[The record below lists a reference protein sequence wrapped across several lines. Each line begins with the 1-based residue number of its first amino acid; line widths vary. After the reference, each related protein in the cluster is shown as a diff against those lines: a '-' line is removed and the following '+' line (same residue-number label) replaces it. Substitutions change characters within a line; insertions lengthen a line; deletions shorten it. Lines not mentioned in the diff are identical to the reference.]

1 MAGDTVTVVQ
11 KCGVCQT
18 EIATF
23 SVKKENLLLSAR
35 AEVWCPKC
43 DVSRPEIRD
52 VFGRLGSIQ
61 QEVDSL
67 PDSSSPI
74 IQS

>member
-18 EIATF
+18 EVGTF
-23 SVKKENLLLSAR
+23 SVKKENLLLSAKD
-35 AEVWCPKC
+35 EVWCPQC
-43 DVSRPEIRD
+43 GVSRPEVRD
-52 VFGRLGSIQ
+52 ISGRLGSIQ

-67 PDSSSPI
+67 PDSASPI
-74 IQS
+74 V

>member
-18 EIATF
+18 EVGTF
-23 SVKKENLLLSAR
+23 SVKKENLLLSVKD
-35 AEVWCPKC
+35 EVWCPQC
-43 DVSRPEIRD
+43 SVSRPEIRD
-52 VFGRLGSIQ
+52 ISGRLGSIQ

-67 PDSSSPI
+67 PNSASPI
-74 IQS
+74 AHS